1 MKTNPSDEAIAYKKA
16 TERVKELKGFYAN
29 LTSYCLVIP
38 FLVFVN
44 LFTSPEY
51 YWFWWPMLGWG
62 IGVGSHALQTFG
74 IGKNWEEKQIQKI
87 LNKDKK

>member
-44 LFTSPEY
+44 LYTSPEY

-74 IGKNWEEKQIQKI
+74 IGRNWEEKQIQKI
-87 LNKDKK
+87 LDRDKN